1 MIPLIFDVLFS
12 SILFVF
18 TFTNPLIEKVKFIY
32 KIMIF
37 LGCFC
42 LNLFLYNFPF
52 VTYLLII
59 CCISIIF
66 CCTKNKLLSIILSL
80 SGYTLAVVLNNIM
93 LFLLQIVFNIT
104 VQTIYSSI
112 YYQFTFYISFLVIV
126 YFSTALLGHYAKKY
140 FPLKKT
146 EKYKKTITL
155 IFLEMLMGTSLLIFN
170 ISYGQKIGYPP
181 STILFNAILF
191 FIYFLLSTLLL
202 LSVVRTTKK
211 NILMEQKEAQYA
223 DLQNYM
229 TNLEKSSVQ
238 LRQFKHDYLNTL
250 MTLDELIHSNK
261 QAELIAYFDSSIKPI
276 GYALNGV
283 NNQLSCLSHLKEPA
297 LKSLISAKCNY
308 ASLENINI
316 RLEITSDI
324 ENISI
329 EPLDLARIMGVFL
342 DNAIEA
348 ACQAADSQ
356 ITLAFIPMD
365 GYLQIMIQNSCI
377 EKELPIDTIY
387 NCGFSTKGEN
397 RGYGLY
403 QVKQLLSHYKNII
416 HTTSYENGI
425 FTQALQIF
433 ANSST

>member
-1 MIPLIFDVLFS
+1 MNFLLYKFS
-12 SILFVF
+12 FAA
-18 TFTNPLIEKVKFIY
+18 Y
-32 KIMIF
+32 
-37 LGCFC
+37 
-42 LNLFLYNFPF
+42 
-52 VTYLLII
+52 LII
-59 CCISIIF
+59 AYCIAAILLF
-66 CCTKNKLLSIILSL
+66 TKNKIINIIFALT
-80 SGYTLAVVLNNIM
+80 GYILAVVLNNIM
-93 LFLLQIVFNIT
+93 LLFLQTTFSIT
-104 VQTIYSSI
+104 VNTINTNVR
-112 YYQFTFYISFLVIV
+112 YQIPFYIIFLILV
-126 YFSTALLGHYAKKY
+126 YVSTALLGYYTKKLFPMEETKKY
-140 FPLKKT
+140 R
-146 EKYKKTITL
+146 KTITL
-155 IFLEMLMGTSLLIFN
+155 IFVEVLLGATLLAFN

-387 NCGFSTKGEN
+387 NCGFSTKGDN

-425 FTQALQIF
+425 FTQTLQIF